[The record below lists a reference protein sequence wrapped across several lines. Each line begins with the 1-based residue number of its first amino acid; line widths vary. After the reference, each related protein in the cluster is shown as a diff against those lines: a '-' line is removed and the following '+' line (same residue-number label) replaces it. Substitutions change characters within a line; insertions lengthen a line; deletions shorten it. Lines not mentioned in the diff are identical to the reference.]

1 MIIGCG
7 FEAQKASKGHRYT
20 TLASLTPPKTHGLA
34 VLLDLGNQGVTM
46 LHNIGIL
53 LVLVIWPIRL
63 DDTIDT
69 IDGARNAVV

>member
-1 MIIGCG
+1 
-7 FEAQKASKGHRYT
+7 
-20 TLASLTPPKTHGLA
+20 
-34 VLLDLGNQGVTM
+34 M